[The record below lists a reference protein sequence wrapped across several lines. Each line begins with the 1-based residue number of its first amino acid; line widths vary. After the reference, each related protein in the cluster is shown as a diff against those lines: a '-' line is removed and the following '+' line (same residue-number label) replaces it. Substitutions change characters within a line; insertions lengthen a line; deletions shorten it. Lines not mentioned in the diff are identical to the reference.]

1 MDTRDAYVILA
12 FGVAPA
18 AYAVSTA
25 DLTYPYYTFSDVASA
40 PGAPLM
46 WLGMLVE
53 FGWLVARRK
62 SEAVCPLLLSM
73 FPLVVLPTPIV
84 LRQCMHARGAAHL
97 AHATCT
103 MLSLLTFADAR
114 AVAAMALL
122 FAATYFGGQLVGA
135 TPLVLVGCGVE
146 WAMLLAVP
154 LYHCFWARP
163 RPKGPPLKKRDSVEK
178 KKHSKN

>member
-1 MDTRDAYVILA
+1 MDKRDALVFLA

-18 AYAVSTA
+18 AYAASTA
-25 DLTYPYYTFSDVASA
+25 ELTYPYYTFSDVASA

-53 FGWLVARRK
+53 FVWLVARRK
-62 SEAVCPLLLSM
+62 SAAVCALILSM

-84 LRQCMHARGAAHL
+84 LRQCVHARGAVHFVHGACAL
-97 AHATCT
+97 
-103 MLSLLTFADAR
+103 LSLLTFADAR
-114 AVAAMALL
+114 TVAAMALL

-146 WAMLLAVP
+146 WAMILAVP
-154 LYHCFWARP
+154 LYHAWRGKKAK
-163 RPKGPPLKKRDSVEK
+163 KGRGP
-178 KKHSKN
+178 